1 MKIPFKVIAIN
12 DQHRPAEFPVSKWI
26 KKGDTYHVTK
36 IGNLKIQGGQG
47 FQLAEIDMTGCEPY
61 LYFSASR
68 FGVPV
73 EPEEMKEIEEL
84 ELVL

>member
-1 MKIPFKVIAIN
+1 MNIPFQVICIN
-12 DQHRPAEFPVSKWI
+12 DSHRPAEFPASKWI
-26 KKGDTYHVTK
+26 KKGETYNVTK

-73 EPEEMKEIEEL
+73 DPEEQKEVEEL
-84 ELVL
+84 ELTV